1 MIAKQK
7 LLANGLANSN
17 NNHDNFNES
26 AHDTNKNETTRKTTE
41 FNHPSDPLSKTNAI
55 RAPTKHH
62 YIGSTQS
69 AAKPS
74 NNLEAAIAKLPKGK
88 F

>member
-1 MIAKQK
+1 M
-7 LLANGLANSN
+7 LANGLANSN
-17 NNHDNFNES
+17 NNRNNDNES
-26 AHDTNKNETTRKTTE
+26 EHDINKNETTRTTTE
-41 FNHPSDPLSKTNAI
+41 FKHPSGPLSKTNAI

-62 YIGSTQS
+62 HMSSAQN

-74 NNLEAAIAKLPKGK
+74 NNLDAAIAKLPKGK